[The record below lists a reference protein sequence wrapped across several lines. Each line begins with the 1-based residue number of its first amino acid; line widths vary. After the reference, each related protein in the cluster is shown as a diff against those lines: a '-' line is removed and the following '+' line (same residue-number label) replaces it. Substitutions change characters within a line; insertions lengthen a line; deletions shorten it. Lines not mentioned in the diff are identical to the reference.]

1 VKRKE
6 PGMGRWGGMGRDRQ
20 NFISGVKIYI
30 DNRSNGG
37 RSRVERCVVYVA
49 LNEENISGR
58 EKKRRENGE
67 RD

>member
-1 VKRKE
+1 
-6 PGMGRWGGMGRDRQ
+6 MGRDRQ

-49 LNEENISGR
+49 LNEGNISGR
-58 EKKRRENGE
+58 GEKKKEEGE
-67 RD
+67 RLMEH